1 MSFYRPFTV
10 PVYHNER
17 ELCNLEQGKT
27 NALATEPVG
36 RLLVKLALPAVTA
49 QIINVFYNIVDRIYI
64 GQMAD
69 VGSLALTGLG
79 VCMPLI
85 LLISASAALVSM
97 GSAPRASIKMGAKE
111 HKEAEAILGNSTVLL
126 LILSVLLTA
135 AMLLF
140 GKPLLLLFG
149 ASDNT
154 IGFAWDY
161 MKIYAVGTVFV
172 QLSLGLNAFITTQGF
187 ATTSMFTVLIGAGL
201 NIVLDPIFIFGLG
214 MGVQGAALATILS
227 QAVSALWVLRFLTGK
242 KPVLRLRREIL
253 RLQPKVILPCLALGL
268 SPFIMQSTESL
279 ISICFNSSLLQY
291 GGDLAVGA
299 MAVLSSV
306 MQFSMLPLTGLAQG
320 AQPIISYNFGAR
332 NSDRIRRAFRLL
344 IISSLVYA
352 LTLWALIMLFP
363 EGFASLFGK
372 DPEFVAYTAWALR
385 IYMLFSGLFSI
396 QLACQQTF
404 LATGN
409 AKTSLF
415 MAVLR
420 KIIVLIPLIY
430 ILPNFFDNK
439 VFGVLLAEP
448 VADFVAIVTTTS
460 LFAVYF
466 RKILRN
472 MEGEKKEQA
481 QLSGGA
487 EP

>member
-1 MSFYRPFTV
+1 MDLAQDQNT
-10 PVYHNER
+10 
-17 ELCNLEQGKT
+17 
-27 NALATEPVG
+27 ALATEPVG
-36 RLLVKLALPAVTA
+36 RLLFRLAVPAVTA

-64 GQMAD
+64 GQMKD
-69 VGSLALTGLG
+69 VGALALTGVG

-85 LLISASAALVSM
+85 LLISAAAALVSM

-135 AMLLF
+135 AILLF
-140 GKPLLLLFG
+140 GEPLLLLFG
-149 ASDNT
+149 ASENT

-161 MKIYAVGTVFV
+161 MKIYAAGTLFV

-187 ATTSMFTVLIGAGL
+187 AMTSMFTVLIGAGL
-201 NIVLDPIFIFGLG
+201 NIVLDPIFIFGLN

-227 QAVSALWVLRFLTGK
+227 QAVSAAWVLRFLTGK
-242 KPVLRLRREIL
+242 KPALRLSRKIL

-279 ISICFNSSLLQY
+279 ISVCFNSSLLLY

-320 AQPIISYNFGAR
+320 AQPIVSFNFGAR
-332 NSDRIRRAFRLL
+332 NPGRVKKAFRLL
-344 IISSLVYA
+344 VISSLVYS

-363 EGFASLFGK
+363 GGFAMLFNRE
-372 DPEFVAYTAWALR
+372 PAFVEYTAWALR

-409 AKTSLF
+409 ARTSLF

-420 KIIVLIPLIY
+420 KIIILIPLIY
-430 ILPNFFDNK
+430 ILPNFFENK
-439 VFGVLLAEP
+439 VFAVLLAEP
-448 VADFVAIVTTTS
+448 VADFIAIATTTS

-466 RKILRN
+466 RRILRD
-472 MEGEKKEQA
+472 MEKEKPADLQKA
-481 QLSGGA
+481 TRSAG
-487 EP
+487 

>member
-1 MSFYRPFTV
+1 ME
-10 PVYHNER
+10 ND
-17 ELCNLEQGKT
+17 KT
-27 NALATEPVG
+27 NALAAAPVG
-36 RLLVKLALPAVTA
+36 RLLFRLAVPAVTA

-64 GQMAD
+64 GRMED
-69 VGSLALTGLG
+69 VGALALTGVG

-135 AMLLF
+135 AILLF
-140 GKPLLLLFG
+140 GEPLLRLFG
-149 ASDNT
+149 ASGQT
-154 IGFAWDY
+154 IGYAWDY
-161 MKIYAVGTVFV
+161 MKIYAVGTIFV

-187 ATTSMFTVLIGAGL
+187 AATSMLTVLIGAGL
-201 NIVLDPIFIFGLG
+201 NIVLDPIFIFGLN

-227 QAVSALWVLRFLTGK
+227 QAVSAVWVLLFLTGK

-268 SPFIMQSTESL
+268 SPFIMQATESL
-279 ISICFNSSLLQY
+279 ISVCFNSSLLLY

-320 AQPIISYNFGAR
+320 AQPIISFNFGAR
-332 NSDRIRRAFRLL
+332 NPDRMRKAFRLL
-344 IISSLVYA
+344 VISSLVYA

-363 EGFASLFGK
+363 EGFAALFNK
-372 DPEFVAYTAWALR
+372 DPEFIRYTAWALR

-420 KIIVLIPLIY
+420 KIIILIPLIY
-430 ILPNFFDNK
+430 ILPNFFENK
-439 VFGVLLAEP
+439 VFAVLLAEP
-448 VADFVAIVTTTS
+448 VADFVAIVVTTS
-460 LFAVYF
+460 MFAVYF
-466 RKILRN
+466 RKILRD
-472 MEGEKKEQA
+472 MEVEKQKNIA
-481 QLSGGA
+481 VPGGA
-487 EP
+487 ES